1 MSIENILII
10 FIMGAAFGIAF
21 MGVLW
26 MVQDRDDD
34 WTNKTRRKY
43 NGRWER

>member
-1 MSIENILII
+1 MTIESILII
-10 FIMGAAFGIAF
+10 FLMGAAFGIAF

-26 MVQDRDDD
+26 TVQDRDDD
-34 WTNKTRRKY
+34 RANKRKY